1 MVSSGQLVS
10 IQDFYTQ
17 KTDERKKKMTI
28 LAYIIASMVRKY
40 CLKRDAK
47 RLENIVN
54 MARFV
59 Y

>member
-1 MVSSGQLVS
+1 
-10 IQDFYTQ
+10 
-17 KTDERKKKMTI
+17 MTV

-47 RLENIVN
+47 LLENVVN

>member
-1 MVSSGQLVS
+1 
-10 IQDFYTQ
+10 
-17 KTDERKKKMTI
+17 MTV

-40 CLKRDAK
+40 YLKRDAK